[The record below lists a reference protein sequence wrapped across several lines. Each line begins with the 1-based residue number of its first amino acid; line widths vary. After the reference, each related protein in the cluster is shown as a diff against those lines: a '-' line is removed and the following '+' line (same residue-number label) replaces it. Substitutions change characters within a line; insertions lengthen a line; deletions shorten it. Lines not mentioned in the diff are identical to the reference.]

1 MLKFA
6 LNMVVFFIVIYSL
19 IVKICKKTTPFQ
31 NLEKEYLCT
40 ITPNG
45 HLRKLLIADAV
56 RTRLFVVQSRGHCLG
71 IAGVPARR

>member
-1 MLKFA
+1 MLKFT
-6 LNMVVFFIVIYSL
+6 LNMVVFFIVIYGL

-45 HLRKLLIADAV
+45 HLRKLLIADAF

-71 IAGVPARR
+71 IADVPASR